1 MNKPRYCK
9 RCGHKVRRET
19 HKPLK
24 FEYPFDCPY
33 CQENM
38 FYFETFKKN
47 QIPKVNLVI
56 EGIKKLNK
64 QEKGKE

>member
-1 MNKPRYCK
+1 
-9 RCGHKVRRET
+9 
-19 HKPLK
+19 
-24 FEYPFDCPY
+24 
-33 CQENM
+33 M